1 MSPEKTDVYEL
12 FKEFGQGI
20 LLIESVDKGV
30 FNETTGVYDNVHSVS
45 HNVLGIV
52 STNLFRVFPS
62 IMLNTNEK
70 IVFVYADVYAPKIT
84 DKVSITSTNVLSTIK
99 QIDEYKLKE
108 ELLAYRLVID
118 R

>member
-30 FNETTGVYDNVHSVS
+30 FNETTGVYDNVQSTSHS
-45 HNVLGIV
+45 VLGIV

-70 IVFVYADVYAPKIT
+70 IVFVYANMYVPKIT
-84 DKVSITSTNVLSTIK
+84 DKVSITTTNVLSSIK
-99 QIDEYKLKE
+99 QIDEYKLKDE
-108 ELLAYRLVID
+108 VLAYRLVID